1 MSIILSNKHNTH
13 QATGMYSAPLDLYP
27 SLLIKTIAV
36 YVLHSLFLI
45 HENNEDC
52 PIPAGFLTF
61 SLYLAFP
68 DNIQWHK
75 VSRYFQQYGKRLQ
88 QRALFRIFTGFP
100 HISYRKYEIHQNR
113 CEDIIF
119 YNEFLEK

>member
-1 MSIILSNKHNTH
+1 MTHKNFFMSIILSNKHNTH
-13 QATGMYSAPLDLYP
+13 QAKGMYSAPLDLYP

-75 VSRYFQQYGKRLQ
+75 VM
-88 QRALFRIFTGFP
+88 
-100 HISYRKYEIHQNR
+100 
-113 CEDIIF
+113 
-119 YNEFLEK
+119 

>member
-1 MSIILSNKHNTH
+1 MTHKNFFMSIILSNKHNTH

-52 PIPAGFLTF
+52 LIPAGFLTF

-68 DNIQWHK
+68 DNSQWHK
-75 VSRYFQQYGKRLQ
+75 VM
-88 QRALFRIFTGFP
+88 
-100 HISYRKYEIHQNR
+100 
-113 CEDIIF
+113 
-119 YNEFLEK
+119 